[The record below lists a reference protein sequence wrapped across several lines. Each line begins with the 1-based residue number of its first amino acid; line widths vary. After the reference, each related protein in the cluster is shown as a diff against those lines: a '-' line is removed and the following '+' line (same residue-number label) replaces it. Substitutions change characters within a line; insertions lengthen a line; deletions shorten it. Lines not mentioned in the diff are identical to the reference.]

1 MGSCNPCNPV
11 HGDLPPRCFIN
22 NIKPVIWW
30 KSFLW
35 VTPLIHFDRG
45 LYIWKWRKKEK
56 KVLGLDWKKT
66 TFYNCTLTLSNTH
79 TQGDTHTHTFR
90 LTLPLC
96 WWRVQSWWVRTAA
109 RSSGSGSKPPGPP
122 LCPHSLDSRL
132 PRPATGSRQLI
143 NKAHGV
149 NTCIHHV

>member
-56 KVLGLDWKKT
+56 KILGLDWKKT

-79 TQGDTHTHTFR
+79 TQGDTHTHTHSDLLCHFVDDGCKIGGSVQ
-90 LTLPLC
+90 LHGPQALEVSLQDPLYAHTVWTLVFPAL
-96 WWRVQSWWVRTAA
+96 QQATDSSLIKRT
-109 RSSGSGSKPPGPP
+109 
-122 LCPHSLDSRL
+122 
-132 PRPATGSRQLI
+132 
-143 NKAHGV
+143 V
-149 NTCIHHV
+149 